1 MEPDINRKKFEV
13 GSVVYFV
20 DKFSNRGW
28 EVRFGTVEEHYPNSV
43 CIQLYDYNRI
53 RIINGIPEN
62 EFKTPSRWQKLP
74 KGWSYDT
81 QLIDVQVKNVRPE
94 TDGTHRLFIHNPED
108 IAEAIEKKI
117 LVKVQDLTYGHY
129 ETEIS
134 AKDGWRVI
142 HKYEYGEYHPSITS
156 VSWREVYATYA
167 EAKAVVD
174 AHKAELDRQA
184 SLSDYDWSVEQI
196 DKTLRFWAHNHG
208 ISDDEKKQYRDWILN
223 QDCVEDIEVRIHS
236 GNLQWK
242 YWKNQRW
249 IDINL

>member
-20 DKFSNRGW
+20 NKFSNRGW
-28 EVRFGTVEEHYPNSV
+28 EVRFGTVEEHYPGSI

-53 RIINGIPEN
+53 RTINGIPEN
-62 EFKTPSRWQKLP
+62 EFQTPSKWEKLP

-81 QLIDVQVKNVRPE
+81 KLIDIQIQKAWPE
-94 TDGTHRLFIHNPED
+94 TADTYGFRLDSPKD
-108 IAEAIEKKI
+108 IEQAIGSKLLE
-117 LVKVQDLTYGHY
+117 KVQNLTYGHY

-142 HKYEYGEYHPSITS
+142 HRYEYGEYHPSTIS
-156 VSWREVYATYA
+156 IYWHDVYATYA
-167 EAKAVVD
+167 EAKAIVD
-174 AHKAELDRQA
+174 AHEAELKRQA

-196 DKTLRFWAHNHG
+196 DKTLGFWAHNHG
-208 ISDDEKKQYRDWILN
+208 ISDDEKKQYRDWILS

-249 IDINL
+249 MDINL